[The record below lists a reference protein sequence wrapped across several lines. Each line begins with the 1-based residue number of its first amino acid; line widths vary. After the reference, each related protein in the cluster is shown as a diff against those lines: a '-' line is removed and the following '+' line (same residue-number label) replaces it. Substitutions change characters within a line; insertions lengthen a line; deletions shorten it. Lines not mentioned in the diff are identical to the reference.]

1 MNMISAIRMILRI
14 PRTGNSI
21 KPIITEIEI
30 IVIDMIMEDI
40 FGEVRILLAIKSPPT
55 LLYVYPIYLSNE
67 FACIE

>member
-1 MNMISAIRMILRI
+1 MNMISAISMILRI

-40 FGEVRILLAIKSPPT
+40 FGVVRILLAIKSPPT

-67 FACIE
+67 IACIE

>member
-14 PRTGNSI
+14 PRTGYSI

-40 FGEVRILLAIKSPPT
+40 FGVVRILLAIKSPPT

-67 FACIE
+67 IACIE

>member
-1 MNMISAIRMILRI
+1 MIMISAIRMILRI

-40 FGEVRILLAIKSPPT
+40 FGVVRILLAIKSPPT

-67 FACIE
+67 IACIE

>member
-1 MNMISAIRMILRI
+1 MNRISAISMILRI

-40 FGEVRILLAIKSPPT
+40 FGVVRILLAIKSPPT

-67 FACIE
+67 IACIE